1 MFIFSNK
8 SEKKKKKNLLTLT
21 QHQAVIVLD
30 QKPNFQKNYFLQ
42 CNIVAAGSDQSNVS
56 RSYIFESSKNIAN
69 INNNINTTSNDH
81 SARYEL
87 KNNFELKTKRQR
99 LRQRKN
105 KKRLY

>member
-1 MFIFSNK
+1 MILYYHFEPK
-8 SEKKKKKNLLTLT
+8 QKKKNNNKNRTF
-21 QHQAVIVLD
+21 
-30 QKPNFQKNYFLQ
+30 KKNYFLQ